1 MAQVLIIDEDC
12 STMDNWYNYNSSYWN
27 VTDVPGKLTM
37 KGAGPA
43 GYQYASHTSVPLVAG
58 DDYIFEYNLSD
69 NYTGTIWIAL
79 GGEGVGSLYN
89 ISSQGTGWH
98 QAYLIADDTYAVMKL
113 KTGGPPGSPLGRFD
127 WMKLYHVPPGKK
139 VLVNNRPIQNL
150 VNKGL

>member
-12 STMDNWYNYNSSYWN
+12 STMDNWYSYSSLYYN

-37 KGAGPA
+37 KGTGPV

-58 DDYIFEYNLSD
+58 DDYIFEYDLSD
-69 NYTGTIWIAL
+69 NFTGGIFVVL

-98 QAYLIADDTYAVMKL
+98 QVYLIADDTYAVMKL
-113 KTGGPPGSPLGRFD
+113 RVNGPPGTTLGRLD
-127 WMKLYHVPPGKK
+127 WMKLYHVPAGKK
-139 VLVNNRPIQNL
+139 VLVNNRPIVNL
-150 VNKGL
+150 INKGL